1 MWKFTSIGFSYVSWW
16 SMCQICVFI
25 VSSTLFVRSTND
37 CDTSNSIFQLLC
49 EFINFHTGTSKKL
62 WICTFK
68 KKSNVENNFNFFLL
82 YALWIDFPTTSRRW
96 TSDIFSS
103 ICFSYADCSLLSIC
117 CSWISFLCSW
127 FLKFFDKTFR
137 LVFAAFCSGSNA
149 FLRNSCSLQ
158 KISLLWLKLV
168 CVQEVLLRVT

>member
-1 MWKFTSIGFSYVSWW
+1 MSKINSIGFSYVLWW

-37 CDTSNSIFQLLC
+37 CNMSNSIFHLLC
-49 EFINFHTGTSKKL
+49 EFKNFHTGTSKKL

-68 KKSNVENNFNFFLL
+68 KKSNVENNFKIFLL

-103 ICFSYADCSLLSIC
+103 ICLSYADCFLWSIC
-117 CSWISFLCSW
+117 CSWFSFLSCW
-127 FLKFFDKTFR
+127 FLKLIDKTFSI
-137 LVFAAFCSGSNA
+137 VFAVFSSGSNA

-158 KISLLWLKLV
+158 
-168 CVQEVLLRVT
+168 